1 MSNCKFVKI
10 VPSSDSMICSDH
22 YSIGSFTQGIFDTRS
37 LDLKRKIEI
46 IDWLNTNKNIITSIE
61 CFLLKHPLYNIPLPA
76 YPMFSFL
83 HHGQIGFIFKD
94 KDGKQIRHFCLQLQ
108 NGWWPPVSSTV
119 PFNLAQPCKIVN
131 PDGTNRIETNL
142 LDQTAV
148 FGHFLEPENYMAENI
163 VEMNKYTNFKGIN
176 LNFLTGNVNFNF
188 FLESYRIWR
197 LQNTDIE
204 NNPDLIEQFNFLT
217 DYGQVKKGTDNQIVK
232 LKGTGDGKL
241 FVLNAFSPAY
251 WSINEG
257 TILHFATLNGDTVT
271 DKFKSFIEW
280 NFNNL
285 QCYDNPRQHNRGY
298 ARTYITLSTSTISLD
313 WVQNNVKDINFD
325 NLIKCIRP
333 MGGNKAVW
341 STTTDKWDPN
351 GSVEMDYE
359 KIMNEISICL
369 NLGQM
374 TTVKYGQFEY
384 DYSSCALVPTANNY
398 NCETYSS
405 MVISMILNTN
415 TFDKVERK
423 FDFNFPGI
431 SDGNISDTQY
441 TLSHNLMRM
450 YSAYWPVAIY
460 EDGYEN
466 GIFESDF
473 NNSNDPNIIADRA
486 EYSKQSM
493 IFQYLFGG
501 LNIEAADATGN
512 PVLKALTELFTMP
525 MINTI
530 LGVLPKSASTMAPI
544 LNNMMYCIFLY
555 EFLKVE
561 TVYLSGYKFN
571 NINNKGSFD
580 LYRYYDCEPSIYKF
594 KIGTSTKRGVANSK
608 LLLAVL
614 KWITKGKTDLLS
626 NFKLFKDSNLTPEQ
640 QQKID
645 DINTKFNN
653 VYTDFNDLINFK
665 PEDCNT
671 EYKVENCKD
680 IKNINVIEKA
690 ECEITNMRN
699 ALCSAD
705 NGFKKF
711 SLVSGVASNTVDGLL
726 EIIRNR
732 DITAPL
738 LKELGNF
745 VFEKADVFANLII
758 GNMQRFTTWCHQN
771 YELNPNIMAS
781 KSANTNYAL
790 GNLIRRS
797 DGICKDF
804 GTCSLS
810 DKDLPSVNKVSVN
823 FQTKKLYTKVNNKN
837 ILEEDNTFAI
847 IVVIII
853 LLFFSLL
860 VFLGFRTKKNLLSL
874 DQK

>member
-22 YSIGSFTQGIFDTRS
+22 YSIGSFKQGIFDTRS
-37 LDLKRKIEI
+37 LDIKRKVEVVK
-46 IDWLNTNKNIITSIE
+46 WLSDNKSIVKSIE
-61 CFLLKHPLYNIPLPA
+61 CFLLKHPLFDVPLPA

-83 HHGQIGFIFKD
+83 HHAQIGFIFKD

-131 PDGTNRIETNL
+131 PDGTSRIETNL
-142 LDQTAV
+142 LDQTAI

-163 VEMNKYTNFKGIN
+163 VEMNKYINFKGIN

-197 LQNTDIE
+197 LQNTDIKHTPE
-204 NNPDLIEQFNFLT
+204 LIEKFNFIS
-217 DYGQVKKGTDNQIVK
+217 DYGQEQKGTDNQIVK

-241 FVLNAFSPAY
+241 FVLNTFSPAY

-257 TILHFATLNGDTVT
+257 TILHFATINGDNVT

-285 QCYDNPRQHNRGY
+285 QCYDNPRQHKRGY
-298 ARTYITLSTSTISLD
+298 ARTYNTLSTSTISLE
-313 WVQNNVKDINFD
+313 WVKDGVSND
-325 NLIKCIRP
+325 LIKCIRP
-333 MGGNKAVW
+333 MDGNKALW
-341 STTTDKWDPN
+341 ATTTDKWNPN
-351 GSVEMDYE
+351 GSVEKEYE
-359 KIMNEISICL
+359 NIMNKISDCT

-374 TTVKYGQFEY
+374 TTTLKNGQFGY

-405 MVISMILNTN
+405 MVISMILNTD
-415 TFDKVERK
+415 TFDNVERK
-423 FDFNFPGI
+423 FDFNFPGV
-431 SDGNISDTQY
+431 SDSKNIADTKY
-441 TLSHNLMRM
+441 TLSQNLMRM

-561 TVYLSGYKFN
+561 TVYLSGYRFN
-571 NINNKGSFD
+571 DINNASFD
-580 LYRYYDCEPSIYKF
+580 LYKYYDCEPSIYKF

-608 LLLAVL
+608 LLLAVF
-614 KWITKGKTDLLS
+614 KWITKGRTDLLT
-626 NFKLFKDSNLTPEQ
+626 NFKLFKDSNLTSEQ
-640 QQKID
+640 QQKIN
-645 DINTKFNN
+645 DINSKFNN
-653 VYTDFNDLINFK
+653 VYKDFNDLISFK
-665 PEDCNT
+665 PEDCDQNWPVEDCSKVGILGKAGC
-671 EYKVENCKD
+671 EY
-680 IKNINVIEKA
+680 
-690 ECEITNMRN
+690 TNMRHSM
-699 ALCSAD
+699 CSSG
-705 NGFKKF
+705 NGVKRINF
-711 SLVSGVASNTVDGLL
+711 VSSAASNTVDGLL
-726 EIIRNR
+726 EVIRNR
-732 DITAPL
+732 DVTVPL
-738 LKELGNF
+738 LKELSNF
-745 VFEKADVFANLII
+745 VFEKADIFANIII

-771 YELNPNIMAS
+771 YESNPNIMAS
-781 KSANTNYAL
+781 KSPNTNYAL
-790 GNLIRRS
+790 GNLIRRP
-797 DGICKDF
+797 DGICKNF

-810 DKDLPSVNKVSVN
+810 DKDVPGFKKFPVN
-823 FQTKKLYTKVNNKN
+823 FQTKKLYTRVNNKN
-837 ILEEDNTFAI
+837 ILQEDNTFAI
-847 IVVIII
+847 IVIVFI
-853 LLFFSLL
+853 LVFFSLL

>member
-10 VPSSDSMICSDH
+10 VPSSDSIMCSDH
-22 YSIGSFTQGIFDTRS
+22 YSIGSFRQGIFDTTS

-46 IDWLNTNKNIITSIE
+46 IDWLNTNKNIVTSIE
-61 CFLLKHPLYNIPLPA
+61 CFLLKHPLFDIPLPA

-83 HHGQIGFIFKD
+83 HHAQIGFIFKD
-94 KDGKQIRHFCLQLQ
+94 KDGNQIRHFCLQLQ

-131 PDGTNRIETNL
+131 PDGTSRIETNL
-142 LDQTAV
+142 LDQTAI
-148 FGHFLEPENYMAENI
+148 FAHFLEPENYMAENI

-204 NNPDLIEQFNFLT
+204 HTPELIEQFNFIS
-217 DYGQVKKGTDNQIVK
+217 DYGQVQKGPDNQIVK

-241 FVLNAFSPAY
+241 FVLNTFSPAY

-257 TILHFATLNGDTVT
+257 TILHFATIPGNT

-285 QCYDNPRQHNRGY
+285 QCYDNPRQHNKGY
-298 ARTYITLSTSTISLD
+298 ARTYNTLSTSTLSLD
-313 WVQNNVKDINFD
+313 WAIKNIKDFTSFD

-333 MGGNKAVW
+333 IGENKALW

-351 GSVEMDYE
+351 GTVEMDYE
-359 KIMNEISICL
+359 KIMTGISNCT

-374 TTVKYGQFEY
+374 ATLKYGEFQY
-384 DYSSCALVPTANNY
+384 DYSSCALVATASNY

-405 MVISMILNTN
+405 MIISMILNTD
-415 TFDKVERK
+415 TFDNVDRK

-431 SDGNISDTQY
+431 SNEDANY
-441 TLSHNLMRM
+441 TLSQNLMRM
-450 YSAYWPVAIY
+450 YAAYWPVAIY
-460 EDGYEN
+460 ENGYEN

-486 EYSKQSM
+486 EYAKQSM

-571 NINNKGSFD
+571 NINNNGSFD

-614 KWITKGKTDLLS
+614 KWITKGRTDLLT
-626 NFKLFKDSNLTPEQ
+626 NFKLFKDSNLTSKQ
-640 QQKID
+640 QQKIN
-645 DINTKFNN
+645 DIETKFNN
-653 VYTDFNDLINFK
+653 AETSLNDLIYFK
-665 PEDCNT
+665 PTVCDPIQDCSKIPEIPNPINRL
-671 EYKVENCKD
+671 NCQ
-680 IKNINVIEKA
+680 IKNMESRSCSMQNNIERINYA
-690 ECEITNMRN
+690 TT
-699 ALCSAD
+699 S
-705 NGFKKF
+705 
-711 SLVSGVASNTVDGLL
+711 ASNTVDGLL

-732 DITAPL
+732 DVTVPL
-738 LKELGNF
+738 IKELGNF
-745 VFEKADVFANLII
+745 VFEKADIFANIII

-771 YELNPNIMAS
+771 YELNPNIMAA
-781 KSANTNYAL
+781 KNLNTNSVL
-790 GNLIRRS
+790 GNLIRRP

-804 GTCSLS
+804 ATCSLS
-810 DKDLPSVNKVSVN
+810 DKNLPSINKVSVN
-823 FQTKKLYTKVNNKN
+823 FQTKKLYTEFNNKN
-837 ILEEDNTFAI
+837 ILEGYNGFIILIII
-847 IVVIII
+847 IV
-853 LLFFSLL
+853 LLFVSLL
-860 VFLGFRTKKNLLSL
+860 IFLCIRTKKNLNKL
-874 DQK
+874 D

>member
-1 MSNCKFVKI
+1 MSNCRFVKI

-37 LDLKRKIEI
+37 LDLKRKVEVV
-46 IDWLNTNKNIITSIE
+46 DWLTKNKSIVKSIE
-61 CFLLKHPLYNIPLPA
+61 CFLLKHPLFDVPLPA
-76 YPMFSFL
+76 YPMFSFI
-83 HHGQIGFIFKD
+83 HHAQIGFIFKD

-131 PDGTNRIETNL
+131 PDGTSRIETNL
-142 LDQTAV
+142 LDQTAI
-148 FGHFLEPENYMAENI
+148 FGHFLEPENYMAEDI
-163 VEMNKYTNFKGIN
+163 VEMNKYINFKGIN
-176 LNFLTGNVNFNF
+176 LNFLTGKVNFNF

-197 LQNTDIE
+197 LQNTDIKHTPE
-204 NNPDLIEQFNFLT
+204 LIEKFNFLS
-217 DYGQVKKGTDNQIVK
+217 DYGQAQKGTDNQIVK

-241 FVLNAFSPAY
+241 FVLNTFSPAY

-257 TILHFATLNGDTVT
+257 TILHFATINGDNVT

-285 QCYDNPRQHNRGY
+285 QCYDNPRQHKRGY
-298 ARTYITLSTSTISLD
+298 ARTYNTLSTSTISLD
-313 WVQNNVKDINFD
+313 WVKKNVKDVSND
-325 NLIKCIRP
+325 LIKCIRP
-333 MGGNKAVW
+333 MGGNKALW
-341 STTTDKWDPN
+341 AITTDKWNPN
-351 GSVEMDYE
+351 GSVEMEYE
-359 KIMNEISICL
+359 NIMSAISNCT

-374 TTVKYGQFEY
+374 TTLKNGEFGY

-405 MVISMILNTN
+405 MVISMILNTD
-415 TFDKVERK
+415 TFDNVERK
-423 FDFNFPGI
+423 FDFNFPGV
-431 SDGNISDTQY
+431 NMSDTNY
-441 TLSHNLMRM
+441 TLSQNLMRM
-450 YSAYWPVAIY
+450 YSAYWPIAIY

-486 EYSKQSM
+486 EYGKQSM

-501 LNIEAADATGN
+501 LNIEAADVTGN

-561 TVYLSGYKFN
+561 TVYLSGYRFN
-571 NINNKGSFD
+571 DINNASFD
-580 LYRYYDCEPSIYKF
+580 LYKYYDCEPSIYKF

-614 KWITKGKTDLLS
+614 KWITKGRTDLLT
-626 NFKLFKDSNLTPEQ
+626 NFKLFKDSNLTSEQ
-640 QQKID
+640 QQKIN
-645 DINTKFNN
+645 DINSKFNN
-653 VYTDFNDLINFK
+653 VYKDFNDLINFK
-665 PEDCNT
+665 PEDCDKNWPVEDCSKVNILGKAGC
-671 EYKVENCKD
+671 EY
-680 IKNINVIEKA
+680 
-690 ECEITNMRN
+690 TNMRHSM
-699 ALCSAD
+699 CSSN
-705 NGFKKF
+705 NGVKKISF
-711 SLVSGVASNTVDGLL
+711 VSGAAANTVDGLL
-726 EIIRNR
+726 EVIRNR
-732 DITAPL
+732 DVTVPL
-738 LKELGNF
+738 LKELSNF
-745 VFEKADVFANLII
+745 VFEKADIFANIII

-771 YELNPNIMAS
+771 YESNPNIMAS
-781 KSANTNYAL
+781 KSSNTNYAL
-790 GNLIRRS
+790 GNLIRRP
-797 DGICKDF
+797 DGICKNF

-810 DKDLPSVNKVSVN
+810 DKDVPGFKKVPVN

-837 ILEEDNTFAI
+837 ILEKDNTFAI
-847 IVVIII
+847 IVIVII

-874 DQK
+874 DK

>member
-22 YSIGSFTQGIFDTRS
+22 YSIASFTQGIFDTRS
-37 LDLKRKIEI
+37 LDLKRKVEVVK
-46 IDWLNTNKNIITSIE
+46 WLSDNKNIVKSIE
-61 CFLLKHPLYNIPLPA
+61 CFLLKHPLFDVPLPA
-76 YPMFSFL
+76 YPMFSFI
-83 HHGQIGFIFKD
+83 HHAQIGFIFKD

-131 PDGTNRIETNL
+131 PDGTSRIETNL
-142 LDQTAV
+142 LDQTAI

-176 LNFLTGNVNFNF
+176 LNFLTGKVNFNF

-204 NNPDLIEQFNFLT
+204 HTPELIEKFNFRS
-217 DYGQVKKGTDNQIVK
+217 DYGQVKKGADNQIVK
-232 LKGTGDGKL
+232 LKGSGDGKL
-241 FVLNAFSPAY
+241 FVLNTFSPAY

-257 TILHFATLNGDTVT
+257 TILHFATINGDNVT

-285 QCYDNPRQHNRGY
+285 QCYDNPRQHKRGY
-298 ARTYITLSTSTISLD
+298 ARTYNTLSTSTISLE
-313 WVQNNVKDINFD
+313 WVSKNVKDVNSFN

-333 MGGNKAVW
+333 MGGNKALW
-341 STTTDKWDPN
+341 ATTTDKWDPN

-359 KIMNEISICL
+359 KIMTEISNCT

-374 TTVKYGQFEY
+374 TTLKNGQFEY
-384 DYSSCALVPTANNY
+384 DYSSCALVPTSNNY

-405 MVISMILNTN
+405 MVISMILNTD
-415 TFDKVERK
+415 TFDNVERK
-423 FDFNFPGI
+423 FDFNFPGV
-431 SDGNISDTQY
+431 NMSDTNY
-441 TLSHNLMRM
+441 TLSQNLMRM

-473 NNSNDPNIIADRA
+473 NKSNDPNIIADRA

-501 LNIEAADATGN
+501 LNIEAADVTGN

-530 LGVLPKSASTMAPI
+530 LRVLPKSASTMAPI

-561 TVYLSGYKFN
+561 TVYLSGYRFN
-571 NINNKGSFD
+571 DINNASFD
-580 LYRYYDCEPSIYKF
+580 LYKYYDCEPSIYKF

-614 KWITKGKTDLLS
+614 KWITKGRTDLLT
-626 NFKLFKDSNLTPEQ
+626 NFKLFKDSNLTSEQ
-640 QQKID
+640 QQKIN
-645 DINTKFNN
+645 DINSKFNN
-653 VYTDFNDLINFK
+653 VYKDFNDLINFK
-665 PEDCNT
+665 PEDCDKNWPVEDCSKVNILGKAGC
-671 EYKVENCKD
+671 EY
-680 IKNINVIEKA
+680 
-690 ECEITNMRN
+690 TNMRHSM
-699 ALCSAD
+699 CSSN
-705 NGFKKF
+705 NGVKKISF
-711 SLVSGVASNTVDGLL
+711 VSGAAANTVDGLL
-726 EIIRNR
+726 EVIRNR
-732 DITAPL
+732 DVTVPL
-738 LKELGNF
+738 LKELSNF
-745 VFEKADVFANLII
+745 VFEKADIFANIII

-771 YELNPNIMAS
+771 YESNPNIMAS
-781 KSANTNYAL
+781 KSPNTNYAL
-790 GNLIRRS
+790 GNLIRRP
-797 DGICKDF
+797 DGICKNF

-810 DKDLPSVNKVSVN
+810 DKDVPGFKKVPVN

-837 ILEEDNTFAI
+837 ILQKDNTFAI
-847 IVVIII
+847 IVIVFI
-853 LLFFSLL
+853 LVFFSLL

-874 DQK
+874 DK